1 MMAFDFPSSPTT
13 GQTYSISGG
22 PTYVYNGT
30 AWVVLTPGNQFNR
43 TVFTATAG
51 QTTFTMNYVVGA
63 IDVYRNGVKLA
74 PADFTATNGTSIVLL
89 NAATV
94 GDTIEVISYPMITY
108 SDAVRRTGDTM
119 TGNLTVPAVV
129 MQTPFAMRNKIING
143 AMMIDQRNAGASVTG
158 VSGTNVFPVDRWFNT
173 STQNSKLTL
182 QQNAGSVTPP
192 SGYRNY
198 VGVTSSSSYSVLT
211 SDAFTLS
218 HRIEGYNTADLMWGT
233 ASAQTVTLSFWV
245 RSSLT
250 GTFGG
255 AFGNN
260 AINRSYPFTYTI
272 NVANT
277 WEQKTITI
285 AGDTTGTWLTTNL
298 TGISIYFGLGAG
310 STYSGTAGSW
320 ASAAYL
326 TATGATSIVGTNG
339 ATFYLTGVQLEVGSV
354 ATPFERRPYGLE
366 LALCERYYEL
376 VASSYQTTNMLS
388 GGASI
393 LGVPFKTQKRA
404 SPTCAV
410 VTSPSLVN
418 YSAFSIRTANVYHV
432 EVQATNASSV
442 TSNFWGAALVSA
454 SAEL

>member
-1 MMAFDFPSSPTT
+1 LTQATGKLLGRTTAGTGATEEISVGGSLSLSS
-13 GQTYSISGG
+13 GALNVSSISL
-22 PTYVYNGT
+22 
-30 AWVVLTPGNQFNR
+30 AQLSQSS
-43 TVFTATAG
+43 ATAG
-51 QTTFTMNYVVGA
+51 QVVTWNGSAWTAQAPATGVSSFNTRTGA
-63 IDVYRNGVKLA
+63 ITLSSSDVT
-74 PADFTATNGTSIVLL
+74 TALTYTPVNK
-89 NAATV
+89 A
-94 GDTIEVISYPMITY
+94 GDI
-108 SDAVRRTGDTM
+108 M

-129 MQTPFAMRNKIING
+129 MQTPFAFRNKIING
-143 AMMIDQRNAGASVTG
+143 AMVIDQRNAGASVTG

-354 ATPFERRPYGLE
+354 ATPFEHRLYGQE
-366 LALCERYYEL
+366 LALCQRYY
-376 VASSYQTTNMLS
+376 ASS
-388 GGASI
+388 GGFTEYHVVPAPNATF
-393 LGVPFKTQKRA
+393 LGVYRVNMPVPMRTD
-404 SPTCAV
+404 PTL
-410 VTSPSLVN
+410 TPN
-418 YSAFSIRTANVYHV
+418 YSASNAISAYGWYTMNRNYSVHYITASVSTNAYMFFTWTAN
-432 EVQATNASSV
+432 
-442 TSNFWGAALVSA
+442 
-454 SAEL
+454 AEL